1 MKMKDDQPEGQQHLN
16 EYVAEEK
23 EQLVEENTCLEV
35 INAAVAVEPGILQVE
50 MDPDERQLLL
60 KYDPAQISQS
70 DVIRIAGQVTPA
82 LQDRWHTCTMQL
94 GRQGGRACESCAYAL
109 EKRVGNIEGVRRA
122 RASYRGGVLSVNY
135 DDQFISRDQLVKEV
149 RALGISVSP
158 SRAEGWT
165 RPARGKKELPPPSL
179 TRLHRFQRW
188 LFSDRVEAVFVVIT
202 FISMIT
208 GLITETWLALTAVS
222 NAAYFVAYLTGGV
235 FGLKAGLQSL
245 RHLAIDVDLL
255 MILAAIGAAIV
266 GAPFEGAMLLFLF
279 SLSNVLQNF
288 ALDRTRNAIRSLMK
302 LRPEEALVR
311 RGDDTVMLAIDEIVV
326 DDRIIVRP
334 GERIALDG
342 RVIEGQ
348 SNVDQ
353 ASLTGESIPV
363 SKGPGDKVF
372 ASTINQQGSLEVR
385 VTRLARDSTIAKL
398 IQMVE
403 EAQSEKAET
412 QRFIDKAEQYYAV
425 GVIALTT
432 LAIVVPILLLREA
445 FQPAF
450 YRAMTLMV
458 AASPC
463 ALVISTPATVLSA
476 IGNGARKGILFKG
489 GVYVE
494 KAAEIKVVAFDK
506 TGTLTEGKPQVTDVH
521 VIGGTIQ
528 EAELLAL
535 AGAVESRSEHPL
547 AKAVVQAA
555 KERGLEVVEATDFQA
570 FAGLGVQAVVEGQTY
585 IAGNG
590 RFMNRFQA
598 NDLEEAR
605 ETAGRIQNQGK
616 TAITFARLG
625 DGGKVVNILGVI
637 GIADVLRPAAAGVIR
652 ELKSLGIER
661 TVMLT
666 GDNQQVAQAIAAEA
680 GVDAYYAELM
690 PEDKMRLLKELEE
703 QYGPVAMI
711 GDGVNDAP
719 ALATAS
725 IGIAMGAAG
734 TDVALETADIVLMAD
749 DLTKIPYVLALS
761 RKTRQTLVQ
770 NLAFALGMILVLIG
784 AVLGF
789 NLALPL
795 SVIGHEGSTVLVS
808 LNGLRLL
815 GFDYKKEFLE
825 PA

>member
-1 MKMKDDQPEGQQHLN
+1 
-16 EYVAEEK
+16 
-23 EQLVEENTCLEV
+23 
-35 INAAVAVEPGILQVE
+35 
-50 MDPDERQLLL
+50 
-60 KYDPAQISQS
+60 
-70 DVIRIAGQVTPA
+70 
-82 LQDRWHTCTMQL
+82 
-94 GRQGGRACESCAYAL
+94 
-109 EKRVGNIEGVRRA
+109 
-122 RASYRGGVLSVNY
+122 
-135 DDQFISRDQLVKEV
+135 
-149 RALGISVSP
+149 
-158 SRAEGWT
+158 
-165 RPARGKKELPPPSL
+165 
-179 TRLHRFQRW
+179 
-188 LFSDRVEAVFVVIT
+188 
-202 FISMIT
+202 
-208 GLITETWLALTAVS
+208 
-222 NAAYFVAYLTGGV
+222 
-235 FGLKAGLQSL
+235 
-245 RHLAIDVDLL
+245 
-255 MILAAIGAAIV
+255 
-266 GAPFEGAMLLFLF
+266 
-279 SLSNVLQNF
+279 
-288 ALDRTRNAIRSLMK
+288 
-302 LRPEEALVR
+302 
-311 RGDDTVMLAIDEIVV
+311 
-326 DDRIIVRP
+326 
-334 GERIALDG
+334 
-342 RVIEGQ
+342 
-348 SNVDQ
+348 
-353 ASLTGESIPV
+353 
-363 SKGPGDKVF
+363 
-372 ASTINQQGSLEVR
+372 
-385 VTRLARDSTIAKL
+385 
-398 IQMVE
+398 
-403 EAQSEKAET
+403 
-412 QRFIDKAEQYYAV
+412 
-425 GVIALTT
+425 VIALTT